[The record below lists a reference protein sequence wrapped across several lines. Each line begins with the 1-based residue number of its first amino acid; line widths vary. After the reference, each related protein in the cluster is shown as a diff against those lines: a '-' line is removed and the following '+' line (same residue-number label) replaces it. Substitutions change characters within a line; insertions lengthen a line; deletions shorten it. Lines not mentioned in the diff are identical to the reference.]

1 MPELCPVP
9 LAFFFDF
16 FSYILRPRST
26 LFFCFVFYH
35 GGESRRRHRQHVEA
49 CLLALRAAQTPQMP
63 LDLAAEEL
71 RIASSEL
78 GRITGAVGVEE
89 LLDVIFRDFCIGK

>member
-1 MPELCPVP
+1 MEHLEAEVRSRFQGAADDESP
-9 LAFFFDF
+9 L
-16 FSYILRPRST
+16 IT
-26 LFFCFVFYH
+26 
-35 GGESRRRHRQHVEA
+35 RRRHRQHVEA
-49 CLLALRAAQTPQMP
+49 CLLALRVAQRPRMP

>member
-1 MPELCPVP
+1 M
-9 LAFFFDF
+9 
-16 FSYILRPRST
+16 
-26 LFFCFVFYH
+26 
-35 GGESRRRHRQHVEA
+35 EA
-49 CLLALRAAQTPQMP
+49 CLLALRAAQRPQMP